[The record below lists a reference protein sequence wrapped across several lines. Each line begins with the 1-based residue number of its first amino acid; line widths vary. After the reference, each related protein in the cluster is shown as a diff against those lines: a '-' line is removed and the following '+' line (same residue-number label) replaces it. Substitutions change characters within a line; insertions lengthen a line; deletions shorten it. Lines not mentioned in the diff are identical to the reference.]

1 MSHFMPSPLH
11 GLPLPLQQQQQ
22 KPPPS
27 QRQAPTSRLM
37 LPLLRGLPLPLPQ
50 QAPMSHVTQF
60 SLPGALLM
68 LPAELFVVL
77 KTDKSPLVARDD
89 ESATFLA
96 SKGCFESNVA
106 PRLSKMCNMLSSI

>member
-1 MSHFMPSPLH
+1 
-11 GLPLPLQQQQQ
+11 
-22 KPPPS
+22 
-27 QRQAPTSRLM
+27 
-37 LPLLRGLPLPLPQ
+37 
-50 QAPMSHVTQF
+50 
-60 SLPGALLM
+60 M